1 MFALDGRRAA
11 WDQDETVRFPAPF
24 LAYGSALEN
33 LRVFGDSTVMMQAES
48 RYVKFTGGGIN
59 LFIRKR
65 EAPPFDM
72 DSAIPMQFTEHIR
85 VNTQA
90 FLRELE
96 YLDKCAAGSTKP
108 YVRFAGEQL
117 SLSVPSGTFQ
127 TRVPMEGRG
136 DIVLGFDLSYML
148 DAVRQFNGTEQIT
161 IKLGGR
167 YAPMVIEAE
176 GRSDYAMVLPVR
188 MKERL
193 AA

>member
-1 MFALDGRRAA
+1 
-11 WDQDETVRFPAPF
+11 
-24 LAYGSALEN
+24 
-33 LRVFGDSTVMMQAES
+33 
-48 RYVKFTGGGIN
+48 
-59 LFIRKR
+59 
-65 EAPPFDM
+65 
-72 DSAIPMQFTEHIR
+72 
-85 VNTQA
+85 
-90 FLRELE
+90 
-96 YLDKCAAGSTKP
+96 
-108 YVRFAGEQL
+108 
-117 SLSVPSGTFQ
+117 
-127 TRVPMEGRG
+127 MEGRG